1 MALDKAVD
9 SAQLNADLTAVADA
23 IRTKGGTSAQ
33 LAYPDGFVS
42 AIQAIQTGAPLQ
54 IVVTTSAGA
63 TVTAT
68 NGSKTISE
76 TADSTGVCTLTVP
89 ETGTWSVSATLVGQT
104 SDTKTVSITGS
115 YAVALTF
122 FSATITV
129 NVDSGASVTLK
140 KGGTTIATKTSN
152 GTAVFTVTETGTYT
166 VTATKNGQTT
176 SGSVNVVSG
185 TTSYSLTLSFASS
198 TLNNNEW
205 SVIKSVSDAGQ
216 GANYWSIGDRKAIT
230 LNGTVGHL
238 TLSNYTTYA
247 FIIGFNHN
255 ASVEG
260 ANRIHFQ
267 LAKTALSGGTDVCLC
282 DSSYNSTVSTTGYF
296 SMNSSRTNSGGWASS
311 QMRTNICGTSLSSYS
326 GTMIAVIPA
335 ALRAVLKSV
344 TKYTDNTGG
353 GSTAANHVTV
363 TTDYIFLL
371 SEFEVFGSIEHGNTN
386 EKNKQ
391 AQYAYYSAGNS
402 KIKYKHDGTSTA
414 AIWWHRSPRANSSAA
429 FVRVNTNGT
438 DDYFIANGSNGF
450 APGFC
455 V

>member
-1 MALDKAVD
+1 MIGRTNAV
-9 SAQLNADLTAVADA
+9 SKPGVELSLVVSV
-23 IRTKGGTSAQ
+23 TS
-33 LAYPDGFVS
+33 
-42 AIQAIQTGAPLQ
+42 GA
-54 IVVTTSAGA
+54 A
-63 TVTAT
+63 VTAT
-68 NGSKTISE
+68 KGSKTVNG
-76 TADSTGVCTLTVP
+76 TAAGGSCVLSLP
-89 ETGTWSVSATLVGQT
+89 EAGTWSVKATLNGQT
-104 SDTKTVSITGS
+104 SDTKNVSVVDS

-152 GTAVFTVTETGTYT
+152 GTAVFTVTETGAYT

-185 TTSYSLTLSFASS
+185 TTSYSLTLSFVSS

-216 GANYWSIGDRKAIT
+216 GANYWSIGDRKAVT
-230 LNGTVGHL
+230 LNGTVGKL
-238 TLSNYTTYA
+238 SLSNVTTYA

-326 GTMIAVIPA
+326 GTIIAVIPA

-344 TKYTDNTGG
+344 TKYTDNTANGG
-353 GSTAANHVTV
+353 GSTASYITA
-363 TTDYIFLL
+363 TTDYFFLL
-371 SEFEVFGSIEHGNTN
+371 SEFEVFGSITYGNTN

-414 AIWWHRSPRANSSAA
+414 ANWWLRSPIASYSNS
-429 FVRVNTNGT
+429 FVFVYTGGT
-438 DDYFIANGSNGF
+438 VYYDIADNSLGF

>member
-1 MALDKAVD
+1 MIGRTNAV
-9 SAQLNADLTAVADA
+9 SKPGVELSLVVSV
-23 IRTKGGTSAQ
+23 TS
-33 LAYPDGFVS
+33 
-42 AIQAIQTGAPLQ
+42 GA
-54 IVVTTSAGA
+54 A
-63 TVTAT
+63 VTAT
-68 NGSKTISE
+68 KGSKTVNG
-76 TADSTGVCTLTVP
+76 TAAGGSCVLSLP
-89 ETGTWSVSATLVGQT
+89 EAGTWSVKATLNGQT
-104 SDTKTVSITGS
+104 SDTKSVSVVDS

-152 GTAVFTVTETGTYT
+152 GTAVFTVTEKGAYT

-176 SGSVNVVSG
+176 SGSVNVVSS
-185 TTSYSLTLSFASS
+185 TTSYSLTLSFVSS

-216 GANYWSIGDRKAIT
+216 GANYWSIGDRKAVT
-230 LNGTVGHL
+230 LNGTVGKL
-238 TLSNYTTYA
+238 SLSNVMTYA

-282 DSSYNSTVSTTGYF
+282 DSSYNSAVSTTGYF

-326 GTMIAVIPA
+326 GTIIAVIPA

-344 TKYTDNTGG
+344 TKYTDNTANGG
-353 GSTAANHVTV
+353 GSTASYVTA
-363 TTDYIFLL
+363 TTDYFFLL
-371 SEFEVFGSIEHGNTN
+371 SEFEVFGSISYGNTN

-414 AIWWHRSPRANSSAA
+414 AYWWLRSPRSSNSYF
-429 FVRVNTNGT
+429 FVFVSTDGTVNNF
-438 DDYFIANGSNGF
+438 DAYYSLGF

>member
-1 MALDKAVD
+1 MIGRTNAV
-9 SAQLNADLTAVADA
+9 SKPGVELSLVVSV
-23 IRTKGGTSAQ
+23 TS
-33 LAYPDGFVS
+33 
-42 AIQAIQTGAPLQ
+42 GA
-54 IVVTTSAGA
+54 A
-63 TVTAT
+63 VTAT
-68 NGSKTISE
+68 KGSKTVNG
-76 TADSTGVCTLTVP
+76 TAAGGSCVLSLP
-89 ETGTWSVSATLVGQT
+89 EAGTWSVKATLNGQT
-104 SDTKTVSITGS
+104 SDTKSVSVVDS

-152 GTAVFTVTETGTYT
+152 GTAVFTVTETGAYT

-185 TTSYSLTLSFASS
+185 TTSYSLTLSFVSS

-216 GANYWSIGDRKAIT
+216 GANYWSIGDRKAVT
-230 LNGTVGHL
+230 LNGTVGKL
-238 TLSNYTTYA
+238 SLSNVTTYA

-267 LAKTALSGGTDVCLC
+267 LAKTALTGGTDVCLC
-282 DSSYNSTVSTTGYF
+282 DSSYNSNVSTTGYF

-326 GTMIAVIPA
+326 GTIIAVIPA

-344 TKYTDNTGG
+344 TKYTDNTANGG
-353 GSTAANHVTV
+353 GSTASYVTA
-363 TTDYIFLL
+363 TTDYFFLL
-371 SEFEVFGSIEHGNTN
+371 SEFEVFGSISYGNTN

-414 AIWWHRSPRANSSAA
+414 AFWWLRSPFASGSVS
-429 FVRVNTNGT
+429 FVIVYTGGTVNGDTAH
-438 DDYFIANGSNGF
+438 FSLGF